1 MDLHGILTE
10 MHKEHAAITDSIE
23 ALERFASVAQGRRG
37 RRPKWVAEALRRA
50 GISDWKSSGGAAGA
64 SGAVLMEMKEDE

>member
-10 MHKEHAAITDSIE
+10 MHKEHAAITESIE
-23 ALERFASVAQGRRG
+23 ALERFSSVAQRRRG

-50 GISDWKSSGGAAGA
+50 GISDGKTSGGASGAGA
-64 SGAVLMEMKEDE
+64 AVLMEMKEDE